1 MPGAGGASV
10 RSHPAFGRG
19 EDMIMRTNLS
29 GGRKT
34 EEQRHLVAV
43 TAVQVVSRLALEI
56 GRDDVSAALVVCELH

>member
-19 EDMIMRTNLS
+19 EDMTMRTNLS

-56 GRDDVSAALVVCELH
+56 GRDDVSAAWVVCEPH